1 MPGDDFPEW
10 DNDGFIVTD
19 IHVGVDWRNV
29 EVGLSLENVFDEE
42 YYVDAQEFGNL
53 GPTVVTPQGS
63 IILGTLEQPRRLMG
77 WVQYRF

>member
-1 MPGDDFPEW
+1 MRSSHISPLGLPS
-10 DNDGFIVTD
+10 
-19 IHVGVDWRNV
+19 
-29 EVGLSLENVFDEE
+29 EVPFDEEFFSSLLSLENVFDEE

-53 GPTVVTPQGS
+53 GPTVITPQNA